1 MKAPDGWY
9 SFRTLLKVSIKSE
22 LPSKEGRELPFWRNF
37 EDKALSP
44 HVLLSIS
51 ACFVR
56 RLVLQLNSCKPWWVN
71 FDWRPMRLTSG
82 RNVRVPV
89 LARPL
94 HNVLEKDT
102 LPSQCIS
109 LTRITWSWEMI
120 CDMLRCQNPIW
131 KSCSTYIHS
140 HAVHWHWRQLRESS
154 QFLFF

>member
-51 ACFVR
+51 AFFVR

-71 FDWRPMRLTSG
+71 FDFFFTRYLKVFIDSQRHGFFSKFGGCVCPMRLTSG

-109 LTRITWSWEMI
+109 LTKVLATVMT
-120 CDMLRCQNPIW
+120 IW
-131 KSCSTYIHS
+131 LDVKGLLT
-140 HAVHWHWRQLRESS
+140 AL
-154 QFLFF
+154 

>member
-51 ACFVR
+51 AFFLR
-56 RLVLQLNSCKPWWVN
+56 RLVLQLNSYKPCETLTFFFTCYLKVLVDSLRHG
-71 FDWRPMRLTSG
+71 FFSTSGGCVGPMRSPSG

-102 LPSQCIS
+102 LPSHCIS
-109 LTRITWSWEMI
+109 LTKVLATVMT
-120 CDMLRCQNPIW
+120 IW
-131 KSCSTYIHS
+131 LDVKGLLT
-140 HAVHWHWRQLRESS
+140 AL
-154 QFLFF
+154 

>member
-9 SFRTLLKVSIKSE
+9 SFRTLLKVSIKSK

-51 ACFVR
+51 AFFVR

-71 FDWRPMRLTSG
+71 FDIFFHVLFESFHRFSKAWLFFLVWWTRLPNAFDFWSKC
-82 RNVRVPV
+82 
-89 LARPL
+89 ARPL

-109 LTRITWSWEMI
+109 LTKVLVTVMT
-120 CDMLRCQNPIW
+120 IW
-131 KSCSTYIHS
+131 LDVKGLLT
-140 HAVHWHWRQLRESS
+140 AL
-154 QFLFF
+154 

>member
-51 ACFVR
+51 AFFLR
-56 RLVLQLNSCKPWWVN
+56 RLVLQLNSYKPWWDLTFFFTCYLKVLVDSLRHG
-71 FDWRPMRLTSG
+71 FFSTSGGCVGPMRSPSG
-82 RNVRVPV
+82 QNVRVPV

-109 LTRITWSWEMI
+109 LTKVLATVMT
-120 CDMLRCQNPIW
+120 IW
-131 KSCSTYIHS
+131 LDVKGLLT
-140 HAVHWHWRQLRESS
+140 AL
-154 QFLFF
+154 

>member
-51 ACFVR
+51 AFFLR
-56 RLVLQLNSCKPWWVN
+56 RLVLQLNSYKPWWDLDILFHLLSESSRRFSKAWLFFYV
-71 FDWRPMRLTSG
+71 WWMRWPNAFAFWS
-82 RNVRVPV
+82 NVRVPV

-109 LTRITWSWEMI
+109 LTKVLATVMT
-120 CDMLRCQNPIW
+120 IW
-131 KSCSTYIHS
+131 LDVKGLLT
-140 HAVHWHWRQLRESS
+140 AL
-154 QFLFF
+154 

>member
-51 ACFVR
+51 AFFVR

-71 FDWRPMRLTSG
+71 FDFFFTRYLKVFIDSQRHGFFSKFGGCVCPMRLTSS

-94 HNVLEKDT
+94 HNVLGKDT

-109 LTRITWSWEMI
+109 LTKVLATVMTI
-120 CDMLRCQNPIW
+120 CLDVKGLL
-131 KSCSTYIHS
+131 T
-140 HAVHWHWRQLRESS
+140 AL
-154 QFLFF
+154 